1 MLGRNHGRRVGRLLL
16 LSPPAATSWPPGWVL
31 HTPSWPPLLSHGTLI
46 LPASVDPE
54 MKEANRTLVWG
65 HLPDGRGRPSSSSC
79 EGKKGRLLNRY
90 VVGQISPAA
99 LRSLLFREVV
109 LVPLCAPHPQTAVEF
124 RGLFA
129 VSADNLSTRCAVCR
143 PGHPETAA
151 LPTVSSPF
159 QICTFEVVLPHSST
173 QTGGQLL
180 SSTLRICMSACFLAY
195 SCPNPPFTAS
205 LGKSMTSSPTEL
217 WTCHVETEA
226 SLKSSQL

>member
-16 LSPPAATSWPPGWVL
+16 LSPPAVNQLATWLGSPHSQLATSITWDFDS
-31 HTPSWPPLLSHGTLI
+31 PSKRGPRN
-46 LPASVDPE
+46 E
-54 MKEANRTLVWG
+54 EANRTLVWG

-143 PGHPETAA
+143 PGHPENSRTPNRFLSFSNLHFRGRPTA
-151 LPTVSSPF
+151 
-159 QICTFEVVLPHSST
+159 
-173 QTGGQLL
+173 
-180 SSTLRICMSACFLAY
+180 
-195 SCPNPPFTAS
+195 
-205 LGKSMTSSPTEL
+205 
-217 WTCHVETEA
+217 
-226 SLKSSQL
+226 